1 MTVSA
6 FACATPVTTSPAT
19 LHAQAGPMRFGAP
32 RARAAATAHR
42 TGPTRPA
49 IALAGYYPAPV
60 PSYAEVLIIADF
72 AASGDEFHHRLIGIG
87 QSLGNRISLL
97 QLPGDENVD
106 ERDGASDILLEG
118 LLERM
123 RLPPGRCTI
132 AATRPAVA
140 IAASGGLRPKDK
152 LIVVG
157 RSCANTQPP
166 AFDHLLDLAHESGCD
181 LIAVDDLPDWD

>member
-1 MTVSA
+1 MAVSTLA
-6 FACATPVTTSPAT
+6 SATPVTTCPAT
-19 LHAQAGPMRFGAP
+19 LHAQAGPLHFSAP
-32 RARAAATAHR
+32 RTWAAARRAAS
-42 TGPTRPA
+42 PRPA
-49 IALAGYYPAPV
+49 IAVAGYYPAAV

-87 QSLGNRISLL
+87 QSLGSRISLL
-97 QLPGDENVD
+97 QLPDDKNPD
-106 ERDGASDILLEG
+106 QHDGASDILLEG

-123 RLPPGRCTI
+123 RLPPGRCAI

-140 IAASGGLRPKDK
+140 IATSGGTLPKDK

-157 RSCANTQPP
+157 RSCADVQPP
-166 AFDHLLDLAHESGCD
+166 AFDQLLDLAYECGCD